1 VATRFDQ
8 ESLFEISV
16 EVNNAFSA
24 DNRRAIAVA
33 EEELRR
39 VPGVRRVFGPSRLV
53 DLAMDEAGRISARP
67 VLQRGS
73 GEGEGEDEAAR
84 RRVVRR
90 ADALGWFLSP
100 DGSRVRFLVDTDD
113 PGALRQPLEQAIA
126 SSGLQLLHAAGAHLG
141 GEALWPD
148 PGDPDARWASSFFS
162 GVWIL
167 VALWGGRWLL
177 TSVGRYPRRRRW
189 LVAAAGGAGAAAL
202 FALGAVAPVRAIAW
216 RGAGVAVLSAALGL
230 ARDTP
235 DAMPGTQRLL
245 APRPSLLL
253 AAAAGLL
260 VLAAVRL
267 APRVPIGTQQWRRTP
282 FLFVS
287 VRGDLEQPAVL
298 REVRRLG
305 DFLRAQPG
313 VANAWSVADLFFG
326 VALPGDQV
334 ARVPDGVDRVRRLL
348 VQARADPAVAL
359 EIAPDHREALVV
371 VRFDDDAPADRLHI
385 HDRLAHYLRTEL
397 HNALLSVDLTD
408 PHLPA
413 ATRAFGRGLLASD
426 AAERI
431 VRICARSGRPL
442 NDAEVASV
450 DRVARQAA
458 LVPAAD
464 FGKLRIEAAAELRDF
479 LQAPGDGRGA
489 IYLAPAQRARLAE
502 ELAALSPDATAEDL
516 GRVLAAHLG
525 AAAGDLRLT
534 ALAAVLR
541 VRLAEVRLRHAARI
555 NFRTMLYGA
564 DLPTQGMLSDEVRSA
579 TLDAMGWVAG
589 IPVAADAPEALR
601 LDAMAIGG
609 AANDRALS
617 DFLRPAL
624 RGGAILAAVVLA
636 VLLIA
641 AGRGR
646 GLLWLPVGL
655 SPAAVAL
662 IAPSLFGEPVGMLF
676 LSFLAGA
683 LAGGSVWAVALAARR
698 PA

>member
-1 VATRFDQ
+1 
-8 ESLFEISV
+8 
-16 EVNNAFSA
+16 
-24 DNRRAIAVA
+24 
-33 EEELRR
+33 
-39 VPGVRRVFGPSRLV
+39 VRRVFGPGQLV
-53 DLAMDEAGRISARP
+53 DLAIDEAGRVSGRP

-100 DGSRVRFLVDTDD
+100 DGSRVRFLVDADD
-113 PGALRQPLEQAIA
+113 PGALRQPLERAIA

-148 PGDPDARWASSFFS
+148 PDDPDARWASSFFAA
-162 GVWIL
+162 VWTL
-167 VALWGGRWLL
+167 VALGSGRWLL
-177 TSVGRYPRRRRW
+177 RALGRYPRRRRW
-189 LVAAAGGAGAAAL
+189 LVIAAAGAGAAAL
-202 FALGAVAPVRAIAW
+202 FALGDVAPVRALAW
-216 RGAGVAVLSAALGL
+216 RGAGVALLSAALGL
-230 ARDTP
+230 VG
-235 DAMPGTQRLL
+235 DAPAALPGTQHRL
-245 APRPSLLL
+245 APRPSVLLIL
-253 AAAAGLL
+253 AASVLVVAA
-260 VLAAVRL
+260 ARL

-282 FLFVS
+282 FMFVS
-287 VRGDLEQPAVL
+287 VRGDLEQPVVL
-298 REVRRLG
+298 REVRRLS

-334 ARVPDGVDRVRRLL
+334 ARVPDAVEDARRLL

-359 EIAPDHREALVV
+359 EIAPDHREGLVV
-371 VRFDDDAPADRLHI
+371 IRFDDDAPADRLQI

-397 HNALLSVDLTD
+397 HTALLSVDVTD
-408 PHLPA
+408 PHLPP
-413 ATRAFGRGLLASD
+413 ATRAVGRGMLASD

-450 DRVARQAA
+450 ERVARQAA

-464 FGKLRIEAAAELRDF
+464 FGKLRAEVAAEVRGF

-489 IYLAPAQRARLAE
+489 INLGAAERARLADG
-502 ELAALSPDATAEDL
+502 LAALSPDATVEDL
-516 GRVLAAHLG
+516 RAVLAAHAELR
-525 AAAGDLRLT
+525 AAAGESRLGALLPALRY
-534 ALAAVLR
+534 
-541 VRLAEVRLRHAARI
+541 RLAQVRLRHAARI

-564 DLPTQGMLSDEVRSA
+564 DLPTEGMLSDEVRSA

-589 IPVAADAPEALR
+589 IPVAAGTPGALR
-601 LDAMAIGG
+601 LDAMVIGG

-624 RGGAILAAVVLA
+624 RAGALLAALALAILLV
-636 VLLIA
+636 A

-655 SPAAVAL
+655 SPAAVVL
-662 IAPSLFGEPVGMLF
+662 IAPSLFGEPVGVLF